1 MPDEQRSI
9 PCVLMRGGT
18 SRGPFF
24 AAGELPAGP
33 ELRDAVLAAV
43 MGSPTG
49 RQIDGLGGG
58 TTVSSKVAVVGP
70 STHPDADVDYLFA
83 QIDPV
88 WGTVDTKPTCGNMLA
103 GVGPFAIEHG
113 FVSAGDPST
122 SLIVRNVNT
131 DTFIDVVCRTPG
143 GEVSY
148 DGDCAIDGVD
158 GTAAPI
164 ELRFRGIE
172 GSVACSMLPT
182 GRTSEVVT
190 VAGRRTDGPTEVEI
204 TLIDVAM
211 PMVLARASD
220 LGCTGRETPDE
231 LESDN
236 AFMALMEAIR
246 REAGSRMGLG
256 DVSESVV
263 PKFGMLA
270 EPQHGG
276 TIASRYFTPTQCHPT
291 HAVSGAICVAAASVM
306 PGTVAA
312 SLAAAPRLP
321 EGRSD
326 AAITM
331 EHPSGKFDVSL
342 LAERRADGV
351 RIHAGGVTRTAR
363 KIMTGMVYV
372 PTDVWPA

>member
-1 MPDEQRSI
+1 MERAIS
-9 PCVLMRGGT
+9 CVFMRGGT
-18 SRGPFF
+18 SRGPYFL
-24 AAGELPAGP
+24 ASDLPVDPATR
-33 ELRDAVLAAV
+33 EAVLLAV
-43 MGSPTG
+43 MGSPQG

-70 STHPDADVDYLFA
+70 STHPEADVDYLFA

-88 WGTVDTKPTCGNMLA
+88 WGTVDTKSTCGNMLA

-113 FVSAGDPST
+113 LVSAGDPRT
-122 SLIVRNVNT
+122 SLVVRNVNT
-131 DTFIDVVCRTPG
+131 DTFIDVVCQTPD
-143 GEVSY
+143 GEVAY

-172 GSVACSMLPT
+172 GSVVSSMLPT
-182 GRTSEVVT
+182 GRTCEMVT
-190 VAGRRTDGPTEVEI
+190 VAGGRTAGPTDIEV

-211 PMVLARASD
+211 PMVLARATD

-231 LESDN
+231 LESND
-236 AFMALMEAIR
+236 AFMATMEAVR
-246 REAGSRMGLG
+246 REVGARMGLG

-263 PKFGMLA
+263 PKFALLS
-270 EPQHGG
+270 EPRHGG
-276 TIASRYFTPTQCHPT
+276 TIASRYFTPTQCHRA

-312 SLAAAPRLP
+312 ALADLPIDRPGGSGALTDVVIEHSSGSLA
-321 EGRSD
+321 
-326 AAITM
+326 
-331 EHPSGKFDVSL
+331 VL
-342 LAERRADGV
+342 LEAERRDDSV
-351 RIHAGGVTRTAR
+351 RIASGGVTRTAR
-363 KIMTGMVYV
+363 KIMAGMVYV